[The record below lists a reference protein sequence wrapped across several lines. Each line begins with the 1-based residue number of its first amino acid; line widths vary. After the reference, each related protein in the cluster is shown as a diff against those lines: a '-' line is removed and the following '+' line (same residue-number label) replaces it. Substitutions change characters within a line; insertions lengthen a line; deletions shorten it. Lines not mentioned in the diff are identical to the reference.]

1 MKNRVFHQRYQFIQH
16 MLLGQHIL
24 LIIAI
29 LSVVSLVSCD
39 EATVFGKNVYYNSNQ
54 CTLTEDETA
63 IYFTCKV
70 FSKIDYE
77 EGEPVYYGSI
87 TDLDDVYDADTINRV
102 LILFHAYNSGPM
114 QGDYDAW
121 PGIQKRE
128 DGIYIYTNI
137 RIRGIDAAEI
147 ERSRKYPEEE
157 RDRAKE
163 RGLEARDYLRSLVEQ
178 SAVDEFPLTMEIR
191 DPDFG
196 TYASRTV
203 ADVFLHI
210 NGERISVAED
220 LLEKRHAV
228 PYSFDY
234 DFQWGQ
240 PELDFESWYRMLE
253 IDDPVMPN
261 VDESILVSE

>member
-1 MKNRVFHQRYQFIQH
+1 M
-16 MLLGQHIL
+16 L

-39 EATVFGKNVYYNSNQ
+39 EVTVFEKNVYYNSSQ

-87 TDLDDVYDADTINRV
+87 TDIDDVYDADTINRV
-102 LILFHAYNSGPM
+102 LILFHAYNSEPM
-114 QGDYDAW
+114 PGDIDAW

-137 RIRGIDAAEI
+137 RIRGIDAAEV
-147 ERSRKYPEEE
+147 RQSRKYPQEE
-157 RDRAKE
+157 RERAKG
-163 RGLEARDYLRSLVEQ
+163 RGLEARDYLRGLVEQ

-196 TYASRTV
+196 TYAGRTV

-210 NGERISVAED
+210 NGERISVAEH
-220 LLEKRHAV
+220 LLENRYAV
-228 PYSFDY
+228 PYSSDY

-253 IDDPVMPN
+253 IDDPVTPDVN
-261 VDESILVSE
+261 ESILVSE